1 MLQGN
6 SHFYIDVLRR
16 TTNGGNFCYI
26 FPAKGRPL
34 ALAFK
39 FDKDNGEVMIDKFS
53 RDSESSFKF
62 ELSLA
67 EELPNVNFVE
77 SS

>member
-6 SHFYIDVLRR
+6 SRLSIDVLGC
-16 TTNGGNFCYI
+16 TTNGANLCYI
-26 FPAKGRPL
+26 FLAKDKS
-34 ALAFK
+34 LAFK
-39 FDKDNGEVMIDKFS
+39 FDKNNREVMIDKFN

-62 ELSLA
+62 ELSST